1 MRLTD
6 LQIKKLKAPE
16 RGQKTFFDEGLPG
29 FGVRVSQGG
38 TKSFVVMLG
47 KDRRLR
53 TIGRYPDMALAEAR
67 LEAKRVQVDIEID
80 LAPEAPVMPKIEFAD
95 ACARF
100 LADSESRNKPGTVA
114 EYRRLLTRHFSFE
127 KDIGALT
134 RAEIMAALQ
143 RLRATPSEQKHAFV
157 AIRTLLNWCLRQGL
171 LEASPLPRLS
181 FAAEARSRVLSDAEL
196 RAVWLRGGEV
206 GAPYGALVQL
216 LILTGQRR
224 GEIAGLRRSW
234 IEGDEIAYPVGFTK
248 NKRAHRVPL
257 GARTQAIIAALPKGG
272 DLVFPARGAPNTPM
286 NGWSKCKRAFDAGLE
301 FADYTLHD
309 LRRTFSSN
317 LARLGVPIHVTER
330 LLNHASG
337 SVSGVA
343 AVYNRY
349 SYAAEMRAAI
359 EAYEAHLLGVILGE
373 GPPG

>member
-16 RGQKTFFDEGLPG
+16 RGQKTYFDEGLPG

-38 TKSFVVMLG
+38 TKSFVVVQG

-67 LEAKRVQVDIEID
+67 IEAKRTQVDMLLD
-80 LAPEAPVMPKIEFAD
+80 VAPSAPVLPSVSFEQAR
-95 ACARF
+95 ARF
-100 LADSESRNKPGTVA
+100 LADSESRNKPRTVE
-114 EYRRLLTRHFSFE
+114 EYRRLLERHFPFD
-127 KDIGALT
+127 KPLAAIT
-134 RAEIMAALQ
+134 RGEIMAVIEGLKSI
-143 RLRATPSEQKHAFV
+143 PSEQKHAFV
-157 AIRTLLNWCLRQGL
+157 AMRTLLNWCLRQGL

-181 FAAEARSRVLSDAEL
+181 FAAEARSRVLTDTEL

-206 GAPYGALVQL
+206 GHPYGTIVQL

-234 IEGDEIAYPVGFTK
+234 IEGDEIAYPIGFTK

-257 GARTQAIIAALPKGG
+257 GPRAQAIVTAVPPGT
-272 DLVFPARGAPNTPM
+272 DLLFPARYATEVPL
-286 NGWSKCKRAFDAGLE
+286 NGWSKCKLDFDRGITV
-301 FADYTLHD
+301 ADYTLHD

-317 LARLGVPIHVTER
+317 LARQGVPVHVTER
-330 LLNHASG
+330 LLNHATG

-359 EAYEAHLLGVILGE
+359 EAYEAHLLGVIVGE
-373 GPPG
+373 GTPG